1 MSRFHRYNMNSRNEN
16 EEMNEEAEI
25 DQTEEK
31 V

>member
-1 MSRFHRYNMNSRNEN
+1 MSRFHRYNTNSRNEN
-16 EEMNEEAEI
+16 EEMNEEVEN

>member
-1 MSRFHRYNMNSRNEN
+1 MSRLSRLNMNYRNEN
-16 EEMNEEAEI
+16 EEMNAEEEN

>member
-1 MSRFHRYNMNSRNEN
+1 MSRFHRLNMNYRNEN
-16 EEMNEEAEI
+16 EEMNAEEEN